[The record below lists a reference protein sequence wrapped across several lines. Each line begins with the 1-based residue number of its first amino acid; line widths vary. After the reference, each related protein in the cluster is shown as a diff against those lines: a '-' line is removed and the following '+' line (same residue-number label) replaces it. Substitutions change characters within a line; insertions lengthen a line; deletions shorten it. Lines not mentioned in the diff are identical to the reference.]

1 MNATTGGITKKRK
14 KSDAKPQSQINKCL
28 NEKRRRFQENEFIE
42 ELAVLISSTDMSSG
56 KTDKCQILQR
66 TVDQI
71 QHLQR
76 QEGNNSHAVQQG
88 EVSSSN
94 PNILSNDQVGPI
106 LLEALDGFLFV
117 VNTEGR
123 VEFVTDNIQQ
133 YINYTKEDVLGK
145 DIYNIIHHGD
155 HQAFM
160 PSLMPMSIGW
170 TSEPQVQSRNRTF
183 NCRFLVKPPDDQ
195 EESIEEKQQRISKYE
210 SMQICSAILPNT
222 NDHLD
227 NNDVTSESSDIGPC
241 VMCVARRI
249 SYVEKPSNA
258 ASIQQFTLKLDT
270 TGRIINVDT
279 SWLSSSYT
287 QYIKKEEL
295 IGTNVQDLCHPN
307 DLSKFTVHL
316 KNTLQRG
323 EGETSMYQLRVGPE
337 TFVNVQTKSKIFGA
351 NPSNINETDF
361 IMSTYSIIGDNDLTP
376 NEGGQL
382 SNSKVCSGHSSNHCA
397 NNSSNNNGNNNNNVG
412 GPLMSVAHVN
422 GQVSGMSARTTNNQ
436 SVPFGTT
443 TTTTATTTTTTTSD
457 SCNPLGPATASNPFN
472 HFSNVDLELEFFP
485 NSSWELDSSSGCAD
499 NIRPES
505 RNTGPSNSRPPSQP
519 APSSSPQAAFT
530 SNSTVTSHCSPLRA
544 YSPTTM
550 IGVHSFSNSFPFS
563 PLQDSP
569 TSLLSVPG
577 VTANG
582 GNASTSASTSAGPV
596 SGASIGKDVRGCS
609 TPSSHGIESIG
620 STATTSSSI
629 GGASTSSTLSPTG
642 STTITSMTSVTGTSP
657 GSSASTTIM
666 SSLTGTMSVTQ
677 SIPSTT
683 TASSSNAAT
692 PISMSASNISVNT
705 PTNLMA
711 SAESQ
716 SSLSSSGDSGRLRN
730 LLTRNHVSNDDTQDS
745 SNNDSE
751 NQNEHRILKIL
762 LNQQDEDDYHSEHS
776 AKVRSNT
783 GIAPKPAA
791 EHSKSLGNN
800 MLLQLLNEKNDEDDE
815 TRAGSK
821 KQNELLQQL
830 LKESDDER
838 KMQQEQKSRDDDSL
852 LRSLGFKSSA
862 PSSSQSNDHGHG
874 STSQAGGQ
882 KRPCE
887 DGDLNMSV
895 KRSMDNSHQVSS
907 SGSSRSTNHA
917 TSKLWEKNKMLAS
930 LLAKEPSQ
938 PTTIP
943 PIPASVISATP
954 QDKLPRVADRLK
966 QQQQQ
971 QPWTGSGMQSV
982 GSTATTTVATSARTP
997 LQNQSRQLPRQA
1009 ANIYLNHML
1018 SHERPQMSPMD
1029 TEFTGGGGGGGSGG
1043 GGGNGGDFRTPISE
1057 SNPWDNQSSDPAL
1070 SEILDQVMEFVPDE
1084 VMVDPSTMANLLLD
1098 SVEPPNDPMK
1108 EKMAINAIQKSLMLC
1123 ESAVNPTSST
1133 ITMPSTPPAYSSALG
1148 SGTSVTTAHNYQP
1161 PPMYQQQQQTRA
1173 RFTGQAGIRQPATQ
1187 FTPQQQQ
1194 QQQLQLQHRQKL
1206 IQQHQ
1211 HQHQQRQE
1219 QQRHEQQLKNR
1230 LLQQQQQQQVVIP
1243 SNATAPDQIPGIQNI
1258 DNLLNNAVAPNVS
1271 LQRTGVSDSQMS
1283 PGYGGS
1289 VQLSNTHRISH
1300 SYSHPST
1307 INQHAVNNNFNSGQP
1322 ISAASRLSPHSP
1334 ATMMTFAHHQSLSP
1348 RVSQGN
1354 YGNNQ
1359 RMFNVNS
1366 VRPQQQQQQQ
1376 QPNATQQ
1383 LQQQRSMPSP
1393 GTAVPARQSP
1403 FPAEVFPPP
1412 ASPTASQFPP
1422 AQNPGNTNPTTQYRL
1437 QRASSTPTTTTQ
1449 LPGGVVSPRHYGS
1462 VNKDQ
1467 QSLMSPGHQRAG
1479 CPPPPTPT
1487 HNHQHSMTNN
1497 QQQHYTNQQQQQQQQ
1512 QQQHNAMLY
1521 RNTGNS
1527 IVNNPD
1533 VQNNQFCYDQGTV
1546 PGYPT
1551 RPEDTRS
1558 MSSSN
1563 PGGHQMGGNTA
1574 GLGSTR
1580 SEFVRQE
1587 LRAVVGART
1596 QQRVPNNIQ
1605 SNVIEHS
1612 NVMEHAHNNV
1622 IGQVSQDDL
1631 DVLGLSAYETS
1642 TCDYY

>member
-94 PNILSNDQVGPI
+94 PSILSNDQVGPI

-249 SYVEKPSNA
+249 SYVEKPSNT

-270 TGRIINVDT
+270 TGCIINVDT

-295 IGTNVQDLCHPN
+295 IGINVQDLCHPN
-307 DLSKFTVHL
+307 DLSKFTAHL
-316 KNTLQRG
+316 KDTLQRG

-351 NPSNINETDF
+351 NPSNIHETDF
-361 IMSTYSIIGDNDLTP
+361 IMSTYSIIG
-376 NEGGQL
+376 
-382 SNSKVCSGHSSNHCA
+382 
-397 NNSSNNNGNNNNNVG
+397 
-412 GPLMSVAHVN
+412 
-422 GQVSGMSARTTNNQ
+422 
-436 SVPFGTT
+436 
-443 TTTTATTTTTTTSD
+443 
-457 SCNPLGPATASNPFN
+457 
-472 HFSNVDLELEFFP
+472 
-485 NSSWELDSSSGCAD
+485 
-499 NIRPES
+499 
-505 RNTGPSNSRPPSQP
+505 
-519 APSSSPQAAFT
+519 
-530 SNSTVTSHCSPLRA
+530 
-544 YSPTTM
+544 
-550 IGVHSFSNSFPFS
+550 

-577 VTANG
+577 VTNG
-582 GNASTSASTSAGPV
+582 GGNGNTSASTSA
-596 SGASIGKDVRGCS
+596 SGTSIGKDTRGCS
-609 TPSSHGIESIG
+609 TPSSHSIDSIG
-620 STATTSSSI
+620 STAAASSSI
-629 GGASTSSTLSPTG
+629 GVNASSALSPTG
-642 STTITSMTSVTGTSP
+642 STTITSMTSATGTSP
-657 GSSASTTIM
+657 GSSTSTTIM
-666 SSLTGTMSVTQ
+666 SSLTGAITASQ
-677 SIPSTT
+677 STPPTT
-683 TASSSNAAT
+683 TANSSNAVS
-692 PISMSASNISVNT
+692 PVVSMSGSNVGVNT
-705 PTNLMA
+705 STNLMTTP
-711 SAESQ
+711 ESQ
-716 SSLSSSGDSGRLRN
+716 SSLSSTADSGRLRN

-751 NQNEHRILKIL
+751 NQNEHKILKIL

-776 AKVRSNT
+776 AKVRSNI
-783 GIAPKPAA
+783 GIAPKPPV
-791 EHSKSLGNN
+791 EHSGNN
-800 MLLQLLNEKNDEDDE
+800 MLLQLLNEKSDEDDE
-815 TRAGSK
+815 TRASSK
-821 KQNELLQQL
+821 KQHELLQQL
-830 LKESDDER
+830 LKDNDDER
-838 KMQQEQKSRDDDSL
+838 KMQQEQKSRDDDTL
-852 LRSLGFKSSA
+852 LRSLGFKSSG
-862 PSSSQSNDHGHG
+862 PSTSQKNDHGHG
-874 STSQAGGQ
+874 STQTSGQ
-882 KRPCE
+882 KRPGE

-907 SGSSRSTNHA
+907 SGSSNRVTN
-917 TSKLWEKNKMLAS
+917 SKLWEKNKMLAS

-1009 ANIYLNHML
+1009 TNIYLNHML

-1029 TEFTGGGGGGGSGG
+1029 SEFAGGGGGGGGGGGSS
-1043 GGGNGGDFRTPISE
+1043 GDFRTPVTE
-1057 SNPWDNQSSDPAL
+1057 SNTWDNQSSDPAL
-1070 SEILDQVMEFVPDE
+1070 SELLDQVIEFVPDE
-1084 VMVDPSTMANLLLD
+1084 VITDSSTIASLLD
-1098 SVEPPNDPMK
+1098 VIEQPQNNPMN

-1123 ESAVNPTSST
+1123 ESAVNSTSST

-1173 RFTGQAGIRQPATQ
+1173 RFTGQAGIRQPASQ
-1187 FTPQQQQ
+1187 FQQ
-1194 QQQLQLQHRQKL
+1194 QQQLQFNQQRQKL
-1206 IQQHQ
+1206 LQQH
-1211 HQHQQRQE
+1211 RQE

-1230 LLQQQQQQQVVIP
+1230 LLQQQQHQQVVIP
-1243 SNATAPDQIPGIQNI
+1243 SNATAPDQIPSIQNI

-1289 VQLSNTHRISH
+1289 VQLSNSHRISH

-1307 INQHAVNNNFNSGQP
+1307 INQHAVVNNNFNSGQP
-1322 ISAASRLSPHSP
+1322 ISAASRLSPHSS
-1334 ATMMTFAHHQSLSP
+1334 AAMMTFAHHQALSP

-1359 RMFNVNS
+1359 RMFNVNP

-1376 QPNATQQ
+1376 QPTATQQ

-1403 FPAEVFPPP
+1403 FPAEAFPPP

-1422 AQNPGNTNPTTQYRL
+1422 VPNPGNTNPTAQYRL

-1512 QQQHNAMLY
+1512 QHNSMLY

-1527 IVNNPD
+1527 IINNPD

-1563 PGGHQMGGNTA
+1563 SAGHQMGGNTT

-1605 SNVIEHS
+1605 NNVMEHS

-1631 DVLGLSAYETS
+1631 DVLGLSAYEAS
-1642 TCDYY
+1642 TCGEAVVNDGPAKNWATGNTGNTPFSSRTTIEEVVRVDPKSSLLQKLLSE

>member
-361 IMSTYSIIGDNDLTP
+361 IMSTYSIIG
-376 NEGGQL
+376 
-382 SNSKVCSGHSSNHCA
+382 
-397 NNSSNNNGNNNNNVG
+397 
-412 GPLMSVAHVN
+412 
-422 GQVSGMSARTTNNQ
+422 
-436 SVPFGTT
+436 
-443 TTTTATTTTTTTSD
+443 
-457 SCNPLGPATASNPFN
+457 
-472 HFSNVDLELEFFP
+472 
-485 NSSWELDSSSGCAD
+485 
-499 NIRPES
+499 
-505 RNTGPSNSRPPSQP
+505 
-519 APSSSPQAAFT
+519 
-530 SNSTVTSHCSPLRA
+530 
-544 YSPTTM
+544 
-550 IGVHSFSNSFPFS
+550 

-1642 TCDYY
+1642 TCGEAVVNDGPAKNWATGNTGNTPFSSRTTIEEVRVDPKSSLLQKLLSE

>member
-1 MNATTGGITKKRK
+1 
-14 KSDAKPQSQINKCL
+14 
-28 NEKRRRFQENEFIE
+28 
-42 ELAVLISSTDMSSG
+42 
-56 KTDKCQILQR
+56 
-66 TVDQI
+66 
-71 QHLQR
+71 
-76 QEGNNSHAVQQG
+76 
-88 EVSSSN
+88 
-94 PNILSNDQVGPI
+94 
-106 LLEALDGFLFV
+106 
-117 VNTEGR
+117 
-123 VEFVTDNIQQ
+123 
-133 YINYTKEDVLGK
+133 
-145 DIYNIIHHGD
+145 
-155 HQAFM
+155 
-160 PSLMPMSIGW
+160 
-170 TSEPQVQSRNRTF
+170 
-183 NCRFLVKPPDDQ
+183 
-195 EESIEEKQQRISKYE
+195 
-210 SMQICSAILPNT
+210 
-222 NDHLD
+222 
-227 NNDVTSESSDIGPC
+227 
-241 VMCVARRI
+241 
-249 SYVEKPSNA
+249 
-258 ASIQQFTLKLDT
+258 
-270 TGRIINVDT
+270 
-279 SWLSSSYT
+279 
-287 QYIKKEEL
+287 
-295 IGTNVQDLCHPN
+295 
-307 DLSKFTVHL
+307 
-316 KNTLQRG
+316 
-323 EGETSMYQLRVGPE
+323 
-337 TFVNVQTKSKIFGA
+337 
-351 NPSNINETDF
+351 
-361 IMSTYSIIGDNDLTP
+361 
-376 NEGGQL
+376 
-382 SNSKVCSGHSSNHCA
+382 
-397 NNSSNNNGNNNNNVG
+397 
-412 GPLMSVAHVN
+412 MSVVHVN
-422 GQVSGMSARTTNNQ
+422 GQVSGMNSRTTNNQ
-436 SVPFGTT
+436 SVPFGTST
-443 TTTTATTTTTTTSD
+443 TTTTTITTTTTTTTTSD
-457 SCNPLGPATASNPFN
+457 SCNSLGPATTNNPFN
-472 HFSNVDLELEFFP
+472 NYSNVDLELEFFP

-499 NIRPES
+499 NTRPES

-530 SNSTVTSHCSPLRA
+530 TNSTVTSHCSPLRA

-550 IGVHSFSNSFPFS
+550 IGAHSFSNSFSFS

-577 VTANG
+577 VTNG
-582 GNASTSASTSAGPV
+582 GGNGNTSASTSA
-596 SGASIGKDVRGCS
+596 SGTSIGKDTRGCS
-609 TPSSHGIESIG
+609 TPSSHSIDSIG
-620 STATTSSSI
+620 STA
-629 GGASTSSTLSPTG
+629 A
-642 STTITSMTSVTGTSP
+642 
-657 GSSASTTIM
+657 
-666 SSLTGTMSVTQ
+666 
-677 SIPSTT
+677 
-683 TASSSNAAT
+683 ASSSNAVS
-692 PISMSASNISVNT
+692 PVVSMSGSNVGVNT
-705 PTNLMA
+705 STNLMTTP
-711 SAESQ
+711 ESQ
-716 SSLSSSGDSGRLRN
+716 SSLSSTADSGRLRN

-751 NQNEHRILKIL
+751 NQNEHKILKIL

-776 AKVRSNT
+776 AKVRSNI
-783 GIAPKPAA
+783 GIGPKPAA
-791 EHSKSLGNN
+791 EHSGNN
-800 MLLQLLNEKNDEDDE
+800 MLLQLLNEKSDEDDE
-815 TRAGSK
+815 TRASSK
-821 KQNELLQQL
+821 KQHELLQQL
-830 LKESDDER
+830 LKDSDDER
-838 KMQQEQKSRDDDSL
+838 KMQQEQKSRDDDTL
-852 LRSLGFKSSA
+852 LRSLGFKSSG
-862 PSSSQSNDHGHG
+862 PSTSQTNDHGHG
-874 STSQAGGQ
+874 SNPQTSGQ
-882 KRPCE
+882 KRPGE

-907 SGSSRSTNHA
+907 SGSSNRGSN
-917 TSKLWEKNKMLAS
+917 SKLWEKNKMLAS

-954 QDKLPRVADRLK
+954 QVKFYVTNKFIHDTYGSYKSYKLLIKNSLCFINLYIHICDKLPRVADRLK

-1009 ANIYLNHML
+1009 TNIYLNHML
-1018 SHERPQMSPMD
+1018 SHKNRKKFSFVKNCAILLKIFFSYCSQYLDLYKLSIVSAEDRIYKYESDSSYQTHREFGEKLIYCERPQMSPMD
-1029 TEFTGGGGGGGSGG
+1029 SEFAG
-1043 GGGNGGDFRTPISE
+1043 GGDFRTPVTE
-1057 SNPWDNQSSDPAL
+1057 SNTWDNQSSDPAL
-1070 SEILDQVMEFVPDE
+1070 SELLDQVIEFVPDE
-1084 VMVDPSTMANLLLD
+1084 VITDSSAIVSLLD
-1098 SVEPPNDPMK
+1098 VIEQPQNNSMN

-1123 ESAVNPTSST
+1123 ESAVNSTSST

-1173 RFTGQAGIRQPATQ
+1173 RFTGQAGIRQPASQ
-1187 FTPQQQQ
+1187 FQQQQQQ
-1194 QQQLQLQHRQKL
+1194 QQQLQFNQQRQKL
-1206 IQQHQ
+1206 LQ
-1211 HQHQQRQE
+1211 

-1230 LLQQQQQQQVVIP
+1230 LLQQQQHQQVVIP
-1243 SNATAPDQIPGIQNI
+1243 SNATAPDQIPSIQNI

-1307 INQHAVNNNFNSGQP
+1307 INQHAVVNNNFNSGQP
-1322 ISAASRLSPHSP
+1322 ISAASRLSPHSS
-1334 ATMMTFAHHQSLSP
+1334 AAMMTFAHHQTLSP

-1359 RMFNVNS
+1359 RMFNVNP
-1366 VRPQQQQQQQ
+1366 VRPPQQQQQQQ
-1376 QPNATQQ
+1376 QPTATQQ

-1403 FPAEVFPPP
+1403 FPAEAFPPP

-1422 AQNPGNTNPTTQYRL
+1422 VPNPGNTNPTAQYRL

-1449 LPGGVVSPRHYGS
+1449 LPGGVVSPRHYGT

-1512 QQQHNAMLY
+1512 QQQHNSMLY

-1563 PGGHQMGGNTA
+1563 SAGHQMGGKSCD
-1574 GLGSTR
+1574 L

-1605 SNVIEHS
+1605 NNVMEHS

-1631 DVLGLSAYETS
+1631 DVLGLSAYEAS
-1642 TCDYY
+1642 TCEAVVNDGPAKNWATGNTGNTPFSSRTTIEEVVRVDPKSSLLQKLLSE